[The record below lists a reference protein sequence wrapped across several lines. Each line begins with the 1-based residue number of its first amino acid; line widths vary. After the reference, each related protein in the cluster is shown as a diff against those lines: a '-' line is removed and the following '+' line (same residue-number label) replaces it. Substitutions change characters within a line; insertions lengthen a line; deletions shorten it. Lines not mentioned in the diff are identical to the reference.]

1 MATLESPLVLAL
13 NRLLDAEDWARERL
27 APFAGETVELRAP
40 PLPALRF
47 AIVEGGRLAPGAAAS
62 LTLTLTPES
71 LPALARGEEHFMR
84 TVGIEG
90 NAQLAQ
96 EVLYLARH
104 LRWDAEEDLSKL
116 VGDAAAHRL
125 VGLARDFA
133 AWQLDAAQRLAGAFM
148 EYAQEEGR
156 LLAPRAGYAAF
167 AGEVA
172 RLRDALERL
181 EKRIGRLA

>member
-13 NRLLDAEDWARERL
+13 NRLLEAESWARERL

-84 TVGIEG
+84 SVGIEG

-116 VGDAAAHRL
+116 MGDAAAHRL
-125 VGLARDFA
+125 AGLARDFA

>member
-13 NRLLDAEDWARERL
+13 NRLLEAESWARERL

-47 AIVEGGRLAPGAAAS
+47 AIVEGGRLAPGLAPS
-62 LTLTLTPES
+62 LTLTLRPES
-71 LPALARGEEHFMR
+71 LPALLRGEEHFMR
-84 TVGIEG
+84 TVDIDG
-90 NAQLAQ
+90 NDRLAQ
-96 EVLYLARH
+96 EVLHLARH
-104 LRWDAEEDLSKL
+104 LRWDIEEDLSRL
-116 VGDAAAHRL
+116 VGDAAAHRT
-125 VGLARDFA
+125 VGLAREFA
-133 AWQLDAAQRLAGAFM
+133 AWHLDAGRRLAESCM

-167 AGEVA
+167 AAEVA
-172 RLRDALERL
+172 QLRDALERL

>member
-13 NRLLDAEDWARERL
+13 NRLLEAEAWARERL

-47 AIVEGGRLAPGAAAS
+47 AIVEGGRLAPGARAS
-62 LTLTLTPES
+62 LTLTLQPGS
-71 LPALARGEEHFMR
+71 LAALFRGEEHFMR
-84 TVGIEG
+84 TVGIDG
-90 NAQLAQ
+90 NAQLAH
-96 EVLYLARH
+96 EVLHLARH
-104 LRWDAEEDLSKL
+104 LRWDAEEDLSRL
-116 VGDAAAHRL
+116 VGDAAAHR
-125 VGLARDFA
+125 VASLARDLA
-133 AWQLDAAQRLAGAFM
+133 AWQLDAARRLAESFM

-167 AGEVA
+167 AAEVA

-181 EKRIGRLA
+181 EKRVGRLA

>member
-13 NRLLDAEDWARERL
+13 NRLLEAETWARERL

-47 AIVEGGRLAPGAAAS
+47 AIVEGGRIAPGSAAS
-62 LTLTLTPES
+62 LSITLQPES
-71 LPALARGEEHFMR
+71 LPALLQGEEHFMR
-84 TVGIEG
+84 SVAIDG

-96 EVLYLARH
+96 EVLHLARH
-104 LRWDAEEDLSKL
+104 LRWDAEEDLSRL

-125 VGLARDFA
+125 AGLARDFA
-133 AWQLDAAQRLAGAFM
+133 AWQADAARRLAGSFM
-148 EYAQEEGR
+148 QYAQEDAR
-156 LLAPRAGYAAF
+156 LLAPRAGYAAL
-167 AGEVA
+167 AAEIA

-181 EKRIGRLA
+181 EKRIERLA